1 MILIWLAALVV
12 LLDQLTKNIV
22 VAMMAEGQS
31 IPIIPNIFHLTYI
44 LNPGAAFGMFAHNR
58 TFFICVALL
67 VLVIVWWFRKE
78 ILAEP
83 LCVRA
88 GTALFIG
95 GAVGNLIDR
104 AECGRYCYLCRG
116 GFYYME
122 FNTDRNTEEVEN
134 IAAAENDVGQR
145 LDIYLAAKLEVS
157 RSNMQKLLEEGRVF
171 RGAKVFKANYKVKVG
186 DVFTVMLPEPELLEI
201 RSEAIPLDVI
211 FEDEDVVVVN
221 KSRGMVVH
229 PAPGHYTGT
238 LVNALLHHCQNL
250 SGINNV
256 IRPGIVHR
264 LDKDTSGIMIV
275 AKNDAA
281 HISLSEQIQNKTAKR
296 SYIAIVRGNIKEDT
310 GTISAKIARDKNDR
324 KKMTVVQEGG
334 RTAVT
339 DYEVLERFGRFT
351 IVRCRLRTGRTHQI
365 RVHMNYLGYPL
376 VGDPKY
382 SPMNVPFAIHGQALH
397 SQELEF
403 THPRTG
409 ERLRFEAGLPE
420 DMQKIITRLRN
431 GQF

>member
-1 MILIWLAALVV
+1 
-12 LLDQLTKNIV
+12 
-22 VAMMAEGQS
+22 
-31 IPIIPNIFHLTYI
+31 
-44 LNPGAAFGMFAHNR
+44 
-58 TFFICVALL
+58 
-67 VLVIVWWFRKE
+67 
-78 ILAEP
+78 
-83 LCVRA
+83 
-88 GTALFIG
+88 
-95 GAVGNLIDR
+95 
-104 AECGRYCYLCRG
+104 
-116 GFYYME
+116 ME

-134 IAAAENDVGQR
+134 IAAAENDVGKR

-171 RGAKVFKANYKVKVG
+171 RGAKVFKANYKVKAG

-281 HISLSEQIQNKTAKR
+281 HISLSEQIQNKTAAYGHMGREPQMVTKHFQSR
-296 SYIAIVRGNIKEDT
+296 YEGDRTMEVELFTWEKLDYV
-310 GTISAKIARDKNDR
+310 DKV
-324 KKMTVVQEGG
+324 K
-334 RTAVT
+334 AA
-339 DYEVLERFGRFT
+339 FG
-351 IVRCRLRTGRTHQI
+351 L
-365 RVHMNYLGYPL
+365 
-376 VGDPKY
+376 
-382 SPMNVPFAIHGQALH
+382 
-397 SQELEF
+397 
-403 THPRTG
+403 
-409 ERLRFEAGLPE
+409 
-420 DMQKIITRLRN
+420 
-431 GQF
+431 